1 MPRNV
6 SNNKS
11 IQKVF
16 KENDIKNE
24 HVKSEFAKPTTN
36 FAMEETKKSD
46 IQEMVGKM
54 TSFEKEKA
62 LTLIKYRKARD
73 NYAEYLKLV
82 FPQYI
87 WTPFHVFLAK
97 VCQSAIQKIEKGED
111 VYICLSVPCQH
122 GKSETVTKT
131 LPSWFVGR
139 NPDMRCIMMMILQ
152 VHLEMP
158 IDKKQ

>member
-1 MPRNV
+1 MPRKV

-82 FPQYI
+82 FPD
-87 WTPFHVFLAK
+87 F
-97 VCQSAIQKIEKGED
+97 SD
-111 VYICLSVPCQH
+111 LS
-122 GKSETVTKT
+122 
-131 LPSWFVGR
+131 
-139 NPDMRCIMMMILQ
+139 I
-152 VHLEMP
+152 
-158 IDKKQ
+158 